1 MTPTDI
7 AAALK
12 AALALGS
19 EGRPCFPCRTDKSPA
34 TPHGF
39 KEATCCA
46 GGLRDL
52 WRRRPGPLVGV
63 VTGEASGIDA
73 LDLDKGHAEASLW
86 WAENRHRLPA
96 TRTHRTRSGGLHL
109 LFRHTY
115 AVRCTVGRIAPG
127 VDTRGDGGYLIWWPA
142 AGFPVIRDLSPVPWP
157 AWLFDILGHPPATSR
172 EPCSSDHIAAGQYAP
187 AALRNAAHRV
197 ATATPGQRNSI
208 LNAEAY
214 RIGRFVKAGLLDP
227 QHVADTLAASAFA
240 AGLDPR
246 EIVATLRSAFGAKG
260 LL

>member
-1 MTPTDI
+1 MIPTDI
-7 AAALK
+7 AAALR

-19 EGRPCFPCRTDKSPA
+19 EGRPCFPCRIDKSPA

-39 KEATCCA
+39 KEATCDA
-46 GGLRDL
+46 NGLRDL
-52 WRRRPGPLVGV
+52 WRRHPGSLVGV
-63 VTGEASGIDA
+63 ATGEASEIDV
-73 LDLDKGHAEASLW
+73 LDLDKGHPEASAW
-86 WAENRHRLPA
+86 WSENRHRLPA

-109 LFRHTY
+109 LFRHTS
-115 AVRCTVGRIAPG
+115 AVRCTAGRIAPG
-127 VDTRGDGGYLIWWPA
+127 IDTRGDGGYLIWWPA
-142 AGFPVIRDLSPVPWP
+142 AGFPVLRALPPVPWP
-157 AWLFDILGHPPATSR
+157 KWLLDTLTWSPATSR
-172 EPCSSDHIAAGQYAP
+172 ELCSSHRFAASKYAP

-197 ATATPGQRNSI
+197 ATAAPGHRNNV

-240 AGLDPR
+240 GGLDPR
-246 EIVATLRSAFGAKG
+246 EIVATLRSAFGARE